1 MNAGLANFCCC
12 FIDCSE
18 LTYLEENH
26 QEKNAYLDCL
36 FIRHFDIRFDQINHF
51 IFIS

>member
-26 QEKNAYLDCL
+26 QEKMHIWTVYLS
-36 FIRHFDIRFDQINHF
+36 DISILDWTK
-51 IFIS
+51 